1 MEHSDPCKVIII
13 SGFLGAGKTTLI
25 ERIIK
30 APELQAKV
38 GIIQNEFSA

>member
-1 MEHSDPCKVIII
+1 MEEFKCKVIII
-13 SGFLGAGKTTLI
+13 SGFLGSGKTTLI

-30 APELQAKV
+30 APELSAKV